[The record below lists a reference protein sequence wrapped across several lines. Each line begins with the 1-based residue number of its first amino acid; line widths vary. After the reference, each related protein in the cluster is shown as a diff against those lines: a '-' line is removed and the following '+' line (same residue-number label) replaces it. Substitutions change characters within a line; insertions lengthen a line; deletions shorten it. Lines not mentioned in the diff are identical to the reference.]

1 MPSPITRAEARKL
14 RLRTTDEYGD
24 PTNAPQPKVTAA
36 AAGAGVGGALSTLGI
51 WIFETTTHIDLPL
64 PVEGSI
70 LVLIT
75 AGVAFAAGWVKR
87 PGGVS

>member
-1 MPSPITRAEARKL
+1 MPNPITRAEARK
-14 RLRTTDEYGD
+14 LRTTDEYGD

-36 AAGAGVGGALSTLGI
+36 ATGAGVGAALSTLGV
-51 WIFETTTHIDLPL
+51 WIFETATKIDLPM

-70 LVLIT
+70 LVLMT
-75 AGVAFAAGWVKR
+75 AAVAFAAGWIKR